1 MFTVIIALLLQ
12 IGMINSSADFNPA
25 EYNEEAKTYQ
35 GAIIKDDI
43 TY

>member
-25 EYNEEAKTYQ
+25 EYNEEARTYE
-35 GAIIKDDI
+35 GIIIKDDI
-43 TY
+43 AY